1 MLSHDDNELL
11 VRTNPGT
18 EGVYLLV
25 DEAHPVL
32 AK

>member
-1 MLSHDDNELL
+1 LLSHDDNELL

-18 EGVYLLV
+18 DGMYLSV
-25 DEAHPVL
+25 DEAHQVL